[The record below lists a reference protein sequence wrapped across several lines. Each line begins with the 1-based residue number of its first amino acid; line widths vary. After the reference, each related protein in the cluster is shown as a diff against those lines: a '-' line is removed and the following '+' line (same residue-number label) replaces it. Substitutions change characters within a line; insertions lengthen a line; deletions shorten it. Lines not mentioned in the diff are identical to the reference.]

1 MNPIHADILQD
12 AIRRLDTLKL
22 KYAIQLEDGKIV
34 GELEIAPIKEVK
46 VKAESDRNPYSIKEL
61 RDLIEPQLKL
71 IETGDSAIIDTL
83 HYDPFYFARTLST
96 CCHEI
101 FGAGRYKT
109 KRYEASIFVTHLDK
123 SKNIDVFMEWDS

>member
-22 KYAIQLEDGKIV
+22 KYAIQLEDGKVV
-34 GELEIAPIKEVK
+34 GKLEIAPVKEVK

-71 IETGDSAIIDTL
+71 IKAGDSAIIDTL
-83 HYDPFYFARTLST
+83 HYDPLYFARTLST

-109 KRYEASIFVTHLDK
+109 KRYEASVFVTHLDK